1 MDPRVMGPGTVSQGA
16 LGILILSIVLL
27 VALAFVFAGYT
38 VFLRFRN
45 DRRERRWRV
54 LSARWEEPL
63 LSAVA
68 DPSQVAAMHELVFPH
83 ERLHFVHFVLEYTR
97 RVRGPERQVLRDLA
111 LPYLEPIAQRL
122 DSPLVETR
130 TRAVQTLGTLGL
142 PKYAS
147 EVIDALDDP
156 SPLVAMVAA
165 WSLCLEEN
173 PEYAPPVLRHLRR
186 FDDWSRNF
194 VASLLASLGSGAAP
208 VFRTAL
214 RSPGEPPWVRAAT
227 AEALRA
233 LDDFD
238 AGDAAAE
245 VVAKEQDPELVAAAL
260 RLLTTVG
267 RPEHAE
273 IIRERCASPDYTVRA
288 SAIAALGVLGD
299 ADDHARLLGAMADPS
314 PWVAIQAARGLV
326 AAGGGMLLEDVRD
339 SDHPRARLAAQVL
352 EEGSGA

>member
-1 MDPRVMGPGTVSQGA
+1 MTGSGAISQGV
-16 LGILILSIVLL
+16 LGILVLSIVALL
-27 VALAFVFAGYT
+27 ALALVFAGYT
-38 VFLRFRN
+38 IFLRFRN
-45 DRRERRWRV
+45 DRRERRWQA
-54 LSARWEEPL
+54 LTAQWEEPL

-68 DPSQVAAMHELVFPH
+68 DPSQAAAMHALVAP
-83 ERLHFVHFVLEYTR
+83 ERRLHFVRFVLEYAR
-97 RVRGPERQVLRDLA
+97 RVRGPERQVLRELA
-111 LPYLEPIAQRL
+111 LPYLEPIARRL
-122 DSPLVETR
+122 DSPFVETR

-173 PEYAPPVLRHLRR
+173 PEYGPAVLRHIRR
-186 FDDWSRNF
+186 FGDWSRNF
-194 VASLLASLGSGAAP
+194 VASLLASLGPGVAP
-208 VFRTAL
+208 VLRTAL

-227 AEALRA
+227 ADALRA

-245 VVAKEQDPELVAAAL
+245 VAARENDPELVAAAL
-260 RLLTTVG
+260 RLLASVG
-267 RPEHAE
+267 RPEHAA
-273 IIRERCASPDYTVRA
+273 IIRERCASPDFTLRA

-299 ADDHARLLGAMADPS
+299 AADHVRLLAAMSDPS
-314 PWVAIQAARGLV
+314 PWVVIQAARGLV
-326 AAGGGMLLEDVRD
+326 TGGGGMLLEDLRD

-352 EEGSGA
+352 EEGATE